1 MTKIPTDLKILG
13 VIYDRYYANFQG
25 YSNESKIRSSK
36 IYVPIDVEVLAR
48 SLNVDVDIV
57 FGRLYYHLNEK
68 FSYKNA
74 DGSRVEFFAIRIG
87 DDHNCINFPYL
98 ASVLADLRDQN
109 RKYLTATLIAILSLI
124 IAILSIII
132 SIFA

>member
-1 MTKIPTDLKILG
+1 MPKIPTDLKMLG
-13 VIYDRYYANFQG
+13 AIYDRYYADFVA
-25 YSNESKIRSSK
+25 YSDKNKTRSSK
-36 IYVPIDVEVLAR
+36 IYVPIDIEELAR
-48 SLNVDVDIV
+48 SMSLDSDIV

-68 FSYKNA
+68 FGYKTD
-74 DGSRVEFFAIRIG
+74 DGSRVDFFAIRIG
-87 DDHNCINFPYL
+87 GDHHCINFPYL
-98 ASVLADLRDQN
+98 GSVLADLRDQN

>member
-1 MTKIPTDLKILG
+1 MTKIPTDLKILS
-13 VIYDRYYANFQG
+13 VIYDRYYANFHA
-25 YSNESKIRSSK
+25 YSNENKIRGSK

-74 DGSRVEFFAIRIG
+74 DGSRVEFFAIRVG

-109 RKYLTATLIAILSLI
+109 RKYLTVTIIAALSLI
-124 IAILSIII
+124 IAIVSIII

>member
-13 VIYDRYYANFQG
+13 VIYDRYYANFQA
-25 YSNESKIRSSK
+25 YSNASEIRSSK

-68 FSYKNA
+68 FSYKKD
-74 DGSRVEFFAIRIG
+74 DGSRVEFFAISVG
-87 DDHNCINFPYL
+87 HDKNCINFPYL
-98 ASVLADLRDQN
+98 ASVLADLTDQN
-109 RKYLTATLIAILSLI
+109 RKHLTATLIAVLSLT